1 MSGGGGLLGPG
12 LGLDRV
18 SPGMVID
25 VASLILQVIATT
37 HHQILKFDKFYL
49 SQNMLSYNLQ
59 FTTTPCHH
67 TSQPPRASMR
77 CR

>member
-37 HHQILKFDKFYL
+37 HHMILKFDKFY
-49 SQNMLSYNLQ
+49 
-59 FTTTPCHH
+59 
-67 TSQPPRASMR
+67 
-77 CR
+77 